1 VWLSPLHAE
10 QASISAALHTSDK
23 PYIQATGEATLS
35 VKPDQALIDIGVV
48 TEAPT
53 AVAAAAQNAKQSDRL
68 LSDLRRI
75 LGENGQ
81 LRTTS
86 YSVRPNFK
94 YPKPGAAIALAGY
107 IATNVVT
114 VVLENLGQVGKT
126 IDLATESGAN
136 AIRALDYRLKDP
148 QAIRAQALR
157 DAAARA
163 KASAD
168 AIASG
173 LGLRVVKV
181 ISVEEGA
188 LEEASSGSKKKA
200 PPPPPPG
207 GAPATQ
213 IEPDVIDVTAAVTLR
228 VEIGQ

>member
-1 VWLSPLHAE
+1 MVFR
-10 QASISAALHTSDK
+10 
-23 PYIQATGEATLS
+23 
-35 VKPDQALIDIGVV
+35 
-48 TEAPT
+48 
-53 AVAAAAQNAKQSDRL
+53 DRL

-136 AIRALDYRLKDP
+136 TIRALDYRLKDP

-188 LEEASSGSKKKA
+188 LEEASFGSKKKG